1 MKELSMDELSM
12 KVKSTEQIKPDRLGT
27 VLLVLTALM
36 IGVAIYFA
44 FGYAPT
50 ADVLSGSDVQRIFYF
65 HVGIAWI
72 AGLALFVTFVC
83 SILYLWRGEQRKY
96 DIVAAASV
104 EIGVVFGVM
113 VLLSG
118 MLWAR
123 PVWNTWWTWD
133 PRLTTTAIT
142 EFIYIAYLMLR
153 GAVDDPQRRARFS
166 AVYGII
172 GFASVPITYFS
183 TKWFNT
189 IHPDLFN
196 GSNLSP
202 LTAGMKPALFISLAA
217 FTLVYILLLR
227 TRSKV
232 EFTADEVAQLKHE
245 ILNA

>member
-1 MKELSMDELSM
+1 MGESQE
-12 KVKSTEQIKPDRLGT
+12 KPRRRIDL
-27 VLLVLTALM
+27 LILVLAALM
-36 IGVAIYFA
+36 TLSAIYFA
-44 FGYAPT
+44 FGFAPT
-50 ADVLSGSDVQRIFYF
+50 ADRAAGGDVQRIFYF

-72 AGLALFVTFVC
+72 AGLALFVTFVA
-83 SILYLWRGEQRKY
+83 SILYLALGEQRKF
-96 DIVAAASV
+96 DIVASASV

-183 TKWFNT
+183 TSWFYT
-189 IHPDLFN
+189 IHP
-196 GSNLSP
+196 NLGQSP
-202 LTAGMKPALFISLAA
+202 GFGLTPEMRPPMFIALTA
-217 FTLVYILLLR
+217 FTLVYIVLVLI
-227 TRSKV
+227 RSRL
-232 EFTADEVAQLKHE
+232 ERSADEVAKLKQD
-245 ILNA
+245 IINA

>member
-1 MKELSMDELSM
+1 MS
-12 KVKSTEQIKPDRLGT
+12 QIRDRVTLP
-27 VLLVLTALM
+27 LIVLTA
-36 IGVAIYFA
+36 IFITVAIYFA
-44 FGYAPT
+44 FGYAHT

-83 SILYLWRGEQRKY
+83 SILYLWRGENRKF
-96 DIVAAASV
+96 DIIAAASV

-153 GAVDDPQRRARFS
+153 GAVDDPQRRARYS

-172 GFASVPITYFS
+172 GFVSVPITYFS
-183 TKWFNT
+183 TKWFQT
-189 IHPDLFN
+189 IHPDLGQTPGF
-196 GSNLSP
+196 G
-202 LTAGMKPALFISLAA
+202 LTSTMRPPMFVGLIA
-217 FTLVYILLLR
+217 FTLVYIVLMIIR
-227 TRSKV
+227 ARVERS
-232 EFTADEVAQLKHE
+232 ADEVAKLKHD

>member
-1 MKELSMDELSM
+1 MAKASSRWD
-12 KVKSTEQIKPDRLGT
+12 
-27 VLLVLTALM
+27 VLVIALAALM
-36 IGVAIYFA
+36 VFIGIILALGV
-44 FGYAPT
+44 APT
-50 ADVLSGSDVQRIFYF
+50 ADRLSGGDVQRIFYF

-72 AGLALFVTFVC
+72 AGLAMFVTFVT
-83 SILYLWRGEQRKY
+83 SILYLARGEQRKY

-153 GAVDDPQRRARFS
+153 AAVDDPQRRARFS

-172 GFASVPITYFS
+172 GFVSVPLTYFS
-183 TKWFNT
+183 TKWFQT
-189 IHPDLFN
+189 IHPDLGQSQGF
-196 GSNLSP
+196 G
-202 LTAGMKPALFISLAA
+202 LAASMRPPMFVGLIA
-217 FTLVYILLLR
+217 FTLVYVVLLIIR
-227 TRSKV
+227 TRV
-232 EFTADEVAQLKHE
+232 ERSADEVAKLKHD
-245 ILNA
+245 ILNS

>member
-1 MKELSMDELSM
+1 MTQSRS
-12 KVKSTEQIKPDRLGT
+12 RLD
-27 VLLVLTALM
+27 VLLIALAALM
-36 IGVAIYFA
+36 ILIGIVMVFWM
-44 FGYAPT
+44 APT
-50 ADVLSGSDVQRIFYF
+50 ADRLSGADVQRIFYF

-72 AGLALFVTFVC
+72 AGLALFVTFVA
-83 SILYLWRGEQRKY
+83 SILYLARNEQRKY
-96 DIVAAASV
+96 DIVAASSA

-172 GFASVPITYFS
+172 GFVSVPITYFS
-183 TKWFNT
+183 TKWFQT
-189 IHPDLFN
+189 IHPDLGQTPGF
-196 GSNLSP
+196 G
-202 LTAGMKPALFISLAA
+202 LTPTMRPPMFTAIIA
-217 FTLVYILLLR
+217 FTLVYIVLMLI
-227 TRSKV
+227 RSRV
-232 EFTADEVAQLKHE
+232 EHSADEVAKLKHD